1 MFDDDDGIDWTTL
14 ALIAGLVWLGA
25 KAAGAVKTIAREIQR
40 FDNFGL
46 VDDEDRKARD
56 TLKDPKATIAERRA
70 ASATLR
76 KKVAGAKAAG
86 YGSQVKTLEQ
96 ALDLLDRELAG
107 QDELEVKRREWEAAQ
122 QARAKS

>member
-1 MFDDDDGIDWTTL
+1 VNDDEGIDWTTL
-14 ALIAGLVWLGA
+14 ALIAGLIWLGSKVA
-25 KAAGAVKTIAREIQR
+25 SAVKTIAREVQR

-46 VDDEDRKARD
+46 ADDDDRKARD
-56 TLKDPKATIAERRA
+56 TLKDPRSTIADKRA

-86 YGSQVKTLEQ
+86 YGSQVKALEQ

-107 QDELEVKRREWEAAQ
+107 QDELEAKRREWEEAQ
-122 QARAKS
+122 KARAKS